1 MSIDWNALS
10 SRTASFAVQDA
21 TKDPSGVVTDVVV
34 VGLHLAMSDVVGLFP
49 ASGGDSLTL
58 YADTLVMDVNH
69 VPVRGAVV
77 MAREVDTTAMGADA
91 VTVARPPTGTTAI
104 EFLVG
109 GVTGPALAVTTD
121 GAAPTAVATGLQPLT
136 TALFL
141 VQPSGPIQVTT
152 RTDDDDIGD
161 LAGRVYAL
169 SSLRASYAAATSLMN
184 TGSDDALETA
194 RDMLAWVTACTGAA
208 ATSTATA
215 PASWTELHDQALPLL
230 TDLSV
235 RAGTTYVPSLA
246 SDFYEVEV
254 TRLVDVVAAYDTQL
268 ATLRTATD
276 IGAAVAQVGAALG
289 DVATTELAP
298 LKAQQATLKA
308 NIADLTTG
316 ITTLDLQMEM
326 QSSALDV
333 AWTKL
338 EVAVTDKQISD
349 WFNACFELALSAV
362 SLAFDGA
369 KLGAS
374 GGTDLSALKG
384 VITTGV
390 KAAKTAYDAIANV
403 AKDGTAKQQPLLE
416 AARKV
421 VESQEVLVHNYV
433 VILGLATATGVPD
446 QPSLFAVDPTTA
458 WDNYLAEATATLSGM
473 SVGAAASYL
482 ASLTVLAN
490 YAKALSAKIATASAQ
505 VAQERIVE
513 TQLEAARKAAARW
526 AELEKKADSDQER
539 LAALTGVLAGRRDG
553 VTRSLFVAWTHYRA
567 AYRYLYLVQP
577 PVVVDLD
584 MSTAELKKAFADT
597 AMWVAQMLGDG
608 PAGSRIRLPDDDVDI
623 GFTFPVVTA
632 DEPQTSI
639 DAALYTPASGDVP
652 ATLTWTIPM
661 GTDQLHGVLPH
672 GGNVAIWIT
681 AATFTID
688 GVTPNDKDNVIVEVS
703 TSGTYQNGYGATR
716 SQTFVARSMV
726 GSYAYTVGADRRP
739 YDPWNVAT
747 QLTMTPTPY
756 TQWTMAFDP
765 DGGDAGHAE
774 AVRMHLTVS
783 FRSAS

>member
-1 MSIDWNALS
+1 MSIDWNALDKRAAVFS
-10 SRTASFAVQDA
+10 VQDA
-21 TKDPSGVVTDVVV
+21 AKDPSGVVGDVVV
-34 VGLHLAMSDVVGLFP
+34 VGLHLAMSDALALFP
-49 ASGGDSLTL
+49 ASGGDSLTV
-58 YADTLVMDVNH
+58 YADTLVMDVDH
-69 VPVRGAVV
+69 LPVRGAVV

-91 VTVARPPTGTTAI
+91 LTVPRPATGTTAV

-121 GAAPTAVATGLQPLT
+121 GAAPTPVATGLQPLT
-136 TALFL
+136 TALFV
-141 VQPSGPIQVTT
+141 VQPSGPTQVTT
-152 RTDDDDIGD
+152 KTDDDDIGD

-169 SSLRASYAAATSLMN
+169 SSLRAGYAAATWLMN
-184 TGSDDALETA
+184 TGDDDALATA

-246 SDFYEVEV
+246 SDFYQIEV
-254 TRLVDVVAAYDTQL
+254 TRLVDVVAAYDAQL

-276 IGAAVAQVGAALG
+276 LKAAVSQVGAALG
-289 DVATTELAP
+289 DVATSELAP
-298 LKAQQATLKA
+298 LKSQQEIIKA

-316 ITTLDLQMEM
+316 ITTLDLQLEM
-326 QSSALDV
+326 QSSALDA

-338 EVAVTDKQISD
+338 EVAITEKQISD

-384 VITTGV
+384 VITTGA
-390 KAAKTAYDAIANV
+390 KAAKSAYDAIASV
-403 AKDGTAKQQPLLE
+403 SKDATAKQQPLLD

-433 VILGLATATGVPD
+433 VILGLATATGVPN
-446 QPSLFAVDPTTA
+446 QPSLFAVDPATA
-458 WDNYLAEATATLSGM
+458 WDNYVAEATASLS
-473 SVGAAASYL
+473 SLTVGAAASYL

-490 YAKALSAKIATASAQ
+490 YGKALSAKVATASAQ
-505 VAQERIVE
+505 VAQNRIVAA
-513 TQLEAARKAAARW
+513 QIEAAKQAAARW

-553 VTRSLFVAWTHYRA
+553 IARSLFVAWTHYRA

-597 AMWVAQMLGDG
+597 ATWVAQMLGDG
-608 PAGSRIRLPDDDVDI
+608 PAGSHIRLPDDDVDI
-623 GFTFPVVTA
+623 SFTFPVVTA
-632 DEPQTSI
+632 EQPQPSVDT
-639 DAALYTPASGDVP
+639 ALFTPASGDDP
-652 ATLTWTIPM
+652 ATLTWMIPM

-681 AATFTID
+681 AAVFTVD
-688 GVTPNDKDNVIVEVS
+688 GVTPNDKGNVIVEVS
-703 TSGTYQNGYGATR
+703 TSGTYQNGYGPAKT
-716 SQTFVARSMV
+716 QTFVARSMV
-726 GSYAYTVGADRRP
+726 GSYAYKASDDGPP

-765 DGGDAGHAE
+765 DGGDASTAE
-774 AVRMHLTVS
+774 AVRMDLTVS